1 MTSDQA
7 SLIEIYYLLGLTTRQ
22 LSKVVKTSHQTIATF
37 LKSKNIKLRTRG
49 VLRKS
54 LNIDT
59 HSLLTEF
66 TEKYQSSDQP

>member
-22 LSKVVKTSHQTIATF
+22 LSKVVKTSHQTIITF
-37 LKSKNIKLRTRG
+37 LKSKNVKIRTRG

-54 LNIDT
+54 LNINT
-59 HSLLTEF
+59 HLLLTEF
-66 TEKYQSSDQP
+66 IEKYQSEE